1 MCSRNGKARTRA
13 KQKRKGR
20 PSPTSASPAADKDD
34 RDPYLSPR
42 ELAARWKCARST
54 ADRIVTQAGLTKVL
68 LGEGKNGMVR
78 YLKEEVVAYETS
90 RRT

>member
-1 MCSRNGKARTRA
+1 MKQNKRNPKETEEHH
-13 KQKRKGR
+13 
-20 PSPTSASPAADKDD
+20 
-34 RDPYLSPR
+34 DPYLSPR
-42 ELAARWKCARST
+42 ELAVRWKCARST

-78 YLKEEVVAYETS
+78 YLKEEVAAYEFS

>member
-1 MCSRNGKARTRA
+1 MKS
-13 KQKRKGR
+13 KRISK
-20 PSPTSASPAADKDD
+20 THTCEASNVAE
-34 RDPYLSPR
+34 RDIDVYLSPR

-78 YLKEEVVAYETS
+78 YLRAEVAAYETS

>member
-1 MCSRNGKARTRA
+1 M
-13 KQKRKGR
+13 KRKRISKTHTGE
-20 PSPTSASPAADKDD
+20 ASNVAE
-34 RDPYLSPR
+34 RDIDIYLSPR

-78 YLKEEVVAYETS
+78 YLRAEVAAYETS